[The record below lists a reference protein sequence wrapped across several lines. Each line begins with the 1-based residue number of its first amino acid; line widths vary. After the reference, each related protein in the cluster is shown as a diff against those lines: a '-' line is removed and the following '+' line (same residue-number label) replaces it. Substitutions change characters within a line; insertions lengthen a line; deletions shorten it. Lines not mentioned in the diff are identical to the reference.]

1 MDCDDIGDDLHE
13 FMDNLKLNSNFKY
26 AERDMMNYLSNVPE
40 NIINWYYDNVLYNLI
55 IYDHVEYHAP
65 EVSTIQLFSIFM
77 KNKIKEHIAKMLTQK
92 TTSYPTME
100 GINIENYFKYGAL
113 WLNYEAIK
121 IIKDGY
127 TIGNLF
133 GRDIFSQN
141 LILNLKNDKQCEKY
155 FLNFCDDE
163 MCSEMHSDFDEV
175 LE

>member
-1 MDCDDIGDDLHE
+1 
-13 FMDNLKLNSNFKY
+13 
-26 AERDMMNYLSNVPE
+26 
-40 NIINWYYDNVLYNLI
+40 
-55 IYDHVEYHAP
+55 
-65 EVSTIQLFSIFM
+65 
-77 KNKIKEHIAKMLTQK
+77 
-92 TTSYPTME
+92 ME

-155 FLNFCDDE
+155 FLNYCDDE